1 MVDALFGCE
10 LQLVVPTSDVLSR
23 LTAPRKMLIQNFEF
37 QYLIEKALSNSS
49 ISYFYE
55 WYG

>member
-55 WYG
+55 WYR